1 MSSEQATRVTDWR
14 RERRWKMGELKEHQ
28 QLEMEALYKSMT
40 TCRGLHEHDNVHQTH
55 VLLTCL
61 DMLSS
66 LKAGNLKVCV

>member
-1 MSSEQATRVTDWR
+1 
-14 RERRWKMGELKEHQ
+14 MGELKEHQ

-66 LKAGNLKVCV
+66 LKAGNLKVLT